1 MPAVNFLTDT
11 GSISAQV
18 MGEAND
24 LRTTGAQDVS
34 TLAKDN
40 NYCNVHVALIVL
52 VAVGF
57 LVLLEKQGFHS
68 LLVEG

>member
-11 GSISAQV
+11 GSISAAV

-34 TLAKDN
+34 TMAQDN